1 MDIKEFLKVMVEN
14 EASDVY
20 LTAGTPPMYRIQGVT
35 RPAGKTVL
43 DGDAVKTLAY
53 DIMSDRQKEEFA
65 REMEMNLALGYPELG
80 RFRVNIFKQQGEVG
94 LVVRLINLRIMSIEE
109 LNLPNIFKDII
120 MTKAGLVL
128 VVGASGVGKSTS
140 MAAMIDYRNVNT
152 PGHIITIEDP
162 VEFVHTHKKSVV
174 TQREVGTDT
183 HSFHNAL
190 RNALRQAPDVIL
202 IGEIRDLETM
212 ESALHFAETGHLCLG
227 TLHSHNANQ
236 ALERI
241 YNFFPTEFHP
251 TLFMQLSL
259 NLRAIISQRLIK
271 TTTGERA
278 AAVEILLDTPRV
290 KDLIQKGEIDTLKD
304 TMFSGN
310 MEGMQTFD
318 QAIYDLYKEGRI
330 SYDEAIANAD
340 SPNDLRLKI
349 KMEKTEEV
357 EKAAEERGFQL
368 EESADKK
375 KKSYT

>member
-109 LNLPNIFKDII
+109 LDLPNIFKDII

-140 MAAMIDYRNVNT
+140 MAAMIDYRNVNM

-330 SYDEAIANAD
+330 SYDETIANAD

-357 EKAAEERGFQL
+357 EEAAENRGFQL

>member
-14 EASDVY
+14 EASDIY
-20 LTAGTPPMYRIQGVT
+20 LTAGSPPIYRIQGVT

-65 REMEMNLALGYPELG
+65 RDMEMNLALAYPELG

-94 LVVRLINLRIMSIEE
+94 LVVRLINLRIMGIEE
-109 LNLPNIFKDII
+109 LELPNIFKDII

-140 MAAMIDYRNVNT
+140 MAAMIDYRNVNM
-152 PGHIITIEDP
+152 PGHSITIEDP
-162 VEFVHTHKKSVV
+162 VEFVHAHKKSVI

-202 IGEIRDLETM
+202 RGEIRDLETM

-241 YNFFPTEFHP
+241 INFFPSEFHP

-259 NLRAIISQRLIK
+259 NLKAIISQRLIK
-271 TTTGERA
+271 TTNGERA
-278 AAVEILLDTPRV
+278 AAVEVLLDTPRV
-290 KDLIQKGEIDTLKD
+290 KDLIQKGEVDTLKD

-310 MEGMQTFD
+310 LEGMRTFD

-349 KMEKTEEV
+349 KMEKTDEV
-357 EKAAEERGFQL
+357 VKATERRGFQL
-368 EESADKK
+368 EESEDKK
-375 KKSYT
+375 KRSLT